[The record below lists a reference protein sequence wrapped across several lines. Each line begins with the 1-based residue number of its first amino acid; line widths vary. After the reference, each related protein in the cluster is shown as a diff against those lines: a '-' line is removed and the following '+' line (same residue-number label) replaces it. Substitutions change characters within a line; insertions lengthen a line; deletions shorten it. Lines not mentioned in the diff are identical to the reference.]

1 MDSLKNFCINVK
13 NIRIWNGISL
23 TAMAKTAGMAL
34 STLKRIEQ
42 GDLPHGVGI
51 NQAGRIARHFGC
63 QVYELFEPT
72 YVFENKYKP
81 KLLKL

>member
-42 GDLPHGVGI
+42 GDLPRGVGI
-51 NQAGRIARHFGC
+51 NQAALQNISVVRCTSCLSRPMF
-63 QVYELFEPT
+63 
-72 YVFENKYKP
+72 
-81 KLLKL
+81 LKTSISLNY